1 MSCANW
7 TESRVDSNNNPLAEI
22 FYSHSGRRVHK
33 WEHYLEIY
41 HRHLER
47 FRGQPITLLEF
58 GVKHGGS
65 LQLWREYLGP
75 EARLIGV
82 DIDPRCKSFED
93 DRTEIFIGDQGDKTF
108 LLQVAERIGPV
119 DVLIEDGG
127 HHPHQQLATFR
138 VFYPRMRENGC
149 FIIEDLHTSY
159 WPSYS
164 GGLRRRGTFMEFA
177 KSKVDQLNAWHSR
190 EDGFAPTRFTRTTHS
205 MHFYDSVV
213 VFERGRVRRPR
224 TRKRGVPALSAPE

>member
-1 MSCANW
+1 ME
-7 TESRVDSNNNPLAEI
+7 TNNPLADI
-22 FYSHSGRRVHK
+22 FYAHTGRRVHK
-33 WEHYLEIY
+33 WLHYLDIY

-47 FRGQPITLLEF
+47 FRGRPITLIEF
-58 GVKHGGS
+58 GVNHGGS

-75 EARLIGV
+75 EARIIGV
-82 DIDPRCKSFED
+82 DINPECKKFED
-93 DRTEIFIGDQGDKTF
+93 DKTEIFIGDQGDQEF
-108 LLQVAERIGPV
+108 VLQLAEQVGPV

-138 VFYPRMRENGC
+138 AFYPRMNEDGC

-159 WPSYS
+159 WPSYA

-177 KSKVDQLNAWHSR
+177 KRKLDQLNAWHSR
-190 EDGFAPTRFTRTTHS
+190 EEGFAPDRFTRTTRS

-213 VFERGRVRRPR
+213 VFERGQVRRPR
-224 TRKRGVPALSAPE
+224 TRMMGEPTLGAEA